1 MEKNL
6 FESPKIEVVELE
18 VSDIIA
24 TSGDPEG
31 GVHGP
36 GEGGIEED

>member
-6 FESPKIEVVELE
+6 FESPEIEVIELE

-24 TSGDPEG
+24 TSGD
-31 GVHGP
+31 
-36 GEGGIEED
+36 GEGEGEDFTS